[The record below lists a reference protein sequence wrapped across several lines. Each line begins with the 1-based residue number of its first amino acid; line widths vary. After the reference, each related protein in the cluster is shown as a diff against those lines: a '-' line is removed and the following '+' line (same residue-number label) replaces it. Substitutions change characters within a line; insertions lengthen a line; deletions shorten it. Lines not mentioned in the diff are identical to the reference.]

1 MSDLSRKCTFC
12 RFFSLTRP
20 LLDAATSGEL
30 ERLQLD
36 SGPSGVGPGGPSP
49 ARHGAGPA
57 CAVHRAPKRSPN
69 RCAVRWT
76 VTLRYAC
83 HEQSMS
89 IAWLHSPP
97 TSHIADT
104 YA

>member
-1 MSDLSRKCTFC
+1 MSDLSRKCIVC

-57 CAVHRAPKRSPN
+57 SAVHRAPKWSPN
-69 RCAVRWT
+69 RCAVIGLLP
-76 VTLRYAC
+76 LRYAC
-83 HEQSMS
+83 HELCMS
-89 IAWLHSPP
+89 LAWLHSPP
-97 TSHIADT
+97 TSHTADP